1 MAVPGLL
8 EGQRNQPKP
17 HADLFSEVMVKAT
30 LQVTPVGAVIYRGR
44 IYQQPT
50 PQAWIATWSSQ
61 LSQPQSCADVQDGAE
76 DNTKDAAEAGAQDA
90 TKGTSRPGT
99 GGPRPGVHR
108 GSDGKNSHQP
118 QAAVY
123 AFVLSPVIPIQHTP
137 GPANHAFWL
146 QLRPLCELHISLQ
159 PPNSNSGPGG
169 RDRARPCMWA
179 CSQRQLEA
187 AFTCFW
193 RWPCGVCVGRWAKG
207 KAYIRTRGCPPVSIA
222 HRRPKLKPIRST
234 VPCALV
240 PGSPWT

>member
-1 MAVPGLL
+1 MCRTALKTTPKTPPKPAPKMPPKALHAQGLAAPGLGFTAAL
-8 EGQRNQPKP
+8 
-17 HADLFSEVMVKAT
+17 M
-30 LQVTPVGAVIYRGR
+30 GR
-44 IYQQPT
+44 MPI
-50 PQAWIATWSSQ
+50 
-61 LSQPQSCADVQDGAE
+61 
-76 DNTKDAAEAGAQDA
+76 
-90 TKGTSRPGT
+90 
-99 GGPRPGVHR
+99 
-108 GSDGKNSHQP
+108 SHKRQCMRLYYP
-118 QAAVY
+118 
-123 AFVLSPVIPIQHTP
+123 PVIPNQHTP
-137 GPANHAFWL
+137 GPATHAFWL

-169 RDRARPCMWA
+169 RDHARPCMWA

-207 KAYIRTRGCPPVSIA
+207 KAHVRTRGCPPVSIA